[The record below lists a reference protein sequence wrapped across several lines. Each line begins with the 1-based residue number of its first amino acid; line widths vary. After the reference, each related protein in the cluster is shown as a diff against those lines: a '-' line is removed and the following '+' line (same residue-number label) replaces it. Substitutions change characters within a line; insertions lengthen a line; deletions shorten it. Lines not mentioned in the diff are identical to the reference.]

1 MANNTGYDATRGITP
16 KNTGGTHG
24 GINPAGGHIPDN
36 VPAEGSSGNP
46 GTSFPWDGPDATD
59 HPSNQQLPP
68 LRSL

>member
-1 MANNTGYDATRGITP
+1 MARTSWNPEVGPLP

-24 GINPAGGHIPDN
+24 GINPAGGHVADD

-46 GTSFPWDGPDATD
+46 GTQFPWDGPDATD
-59 HPSNQQLPP
+59 IGANRALPP